1 MDVIFQ
7 DGPDGLDPLH
17 QRGLTL
23 DPLLR
28 PLLHV
33 GDGCDAA
40 PRLGSQGCAEEF
52 NLSFLNFEI

>member
-33 GDGCDAA
+33 GDGRDAA
-40 PRLGSQGCAEEF
+40 PRLGWRQVGC
-52 NLSFLNFEI
+52 LLKI